1 MLFSKSRPTRAL
13 ARAFSGILLA
23 LLSACGGGGG
33 SGGITPLVA
42 TDPPTLNNLPPAP
55 AVQNMLAIVVDSGPA
70 NTGYNVNRLYTT
82 VTVCLP
88 GSATQCQTIDHVL
101 VDTGS
106 IGLRLL
112 SSSLAPGLNLSRVT
126 SNYGFPLLG
135 CMQFID
141 QSFAWG
147 PIATADIILGGKT
160 AANTPIQI
168 IADPAFSHLA
178 ASCATGTPLQTANNL
193 GANGILGLGMQREDC
208 GLDCTTANFGVYY
221 TCTDSNCTAPPIG
234 THASL
239 AQQVAH
245 PVPKFS
251 NDNNG
256 LIVDLPPVN
265 TLSAATLNGSLIF
278 GIGSQPNNTL
288 ATSTPVLTASNGIST
303 SFAARTSPTTFPTTY
318 LDTGSNGNFF
328 DSEGTLASCGTGITG
343 FYCPATTTTF
353 TATLTGSNGQMLPV
367 SFSVANA
374 SVLFDT
380 RQAVLPQ
387 LAGDLPDLRAFDFG
401 LPFFYGRR
409 VYFGI
414 EDVIRNRVGTFV
426 AFEASKY

>member
-1 MLFSKSRPTRAL
+1 MLFSKFRPAPAL
-13 ARAFSGILLA
+13 ARALSGILLA

-33 SGGITPLVA
+33 SAMVPQAA
-42 TDPPTLNNLPPAP
+42 TDPPTLNSLPPVP
-55 AVQNMLAIVVDSGPA
+55 AVQNMLDIVVDSGPA

-82 VTVCLP
+82 VTICFP
-88 GSATQCQTIDHVL
+88 GSTTLCQTIDHVL

-106 IGLRLL
+106 TGLRLL
-112 SSSLAPGLNLSRVT
+112 STVLAQGLNLSPIT
-126 SNYGFPLLG
+126 SSHRFPLLG

-147 PIATADIILGGKT
+147 PIATADIALGGKK

-168 IADPAFSHLA
+168 IGDPAFSHLA
-178 ASCATGTPLQTANNL
+178 ATCASGSPLQTAKNL

-208 GLDCTTANFGVYY
+208 GLACTVAQSNGVYY
-221 TCTDSNCTAPPIG
+221 TCTDSACSSTIG
-234 THASL
+234 TRATQ

-251 NDNNG
+251 ADSNG
-256 LIVDLPPVN
+256 LIIDLPTVLDP
-265 TLSAATLNGSLIF
+265 TAATLKGRLIF
-278 GIGSQPNNTL
+278 GIGSQTNNTM
-288 ATSTPVLTASNGIST
+288 ASNTPVLTSSGGSTGIST
-303 SFAARTSPTTFPTTY
+303 SFAGRTFQTTY
-318 LDTGSNGNFF
+318 IDTGSNGYFF
-328 DSEGTLASCGTGITG
+328 DSAGALASCGTGING
-343 FYCPATTTTF
+343 FYCPATTTAL
-353 TATLTGSNGQMLPV
+353 TATLTGANGQTLPV

-374 SVLFDT
+374 SALFDST
-380 RQAVLPQ
+380 QSVLPQ
-387 LAGDLPDLRAFDFG
+387 LAGDLPDLSAFDFG

-414 EDVIRNRVGTFV
+414 QDINGDGAFV

>member
-1 MLFSKSRPTRAL
+1 MLT
-13 ARAFSGILLA
+13 
-23 LLSACGGGGG
+23 
-33 SGGITPLVA
+33 
-42 TDPPTLNNLPPAP
+42 
-55 AVQNMLAIVVDSGPA
+55 IVVDSGPA

-82 VTVCLP
+82 VTVCFP

-112 SSSLAPGLNLSRVT
+112 SSVLAPGLNLSRIT
-126 SNYGFPLLG
+126 SNRGFPLLG

-147 PIATADIILGGKT
+147 PVATADIHLGGKM

-168 IADPAFSHLA
+168 IADPAFNPLA
-178 ASCATGTPLQTANNL
+178 AACATGTPLQTANNL
-193 GANGILGLGMQREDC
+193 GANGILGLGMQRQDC
-208 GLDCTTANFGVYY
+208 GSSCATFSSNGVYY
-221 TCTDSNCTAPPIG
+221 TCTDSNCTG
-234 THASL
+234 TIASL

-251 NDNNG
+251 TDNNG
-256 LIVDLPPVN
+256 LLVDLPPVN
-265 TLSAATLNGSLIF
+265 TLSAATLSGSLIF
-278 GIGSQPNNTL
+278 GIGSQSNNAL

-303 SFAARTSPTTFPTTY
+303 SFGGRTFPITY

-328 DSEGTLASCGTGITG
+328 DSTGTLTACGTGISG
-343 FYCPATTTTF
+343 FYCPATTTAF
-353 TATLTGSNGQMLPV
+353 SATLTGSNGQTLPV

-374 SVLFDT
+374 SALFDT

-387 LAGDLPDLRAFDFG
+387 LAGDLPDLTAFDFG

-414 EDVIRNRVGTFV
+414 EDVNRVGAFV